1 MKFFILLLGLARLC
15 SGVSY
20 FFDGSANH
28 AGDGSQSHPYN
39 NLTTISSFTLHP
51 GDKILLKRGS
61 SIAGPLVLTS
71 SGSASAPINIGAYGD
86 AEQPKPKVVGGG
98 LSTVLIQGA
107 SHVVVEDLE
116 VTNPGDNKSALRGV
130 YIYGYNSGNIRD
142 VTVKNLYIHDVRGYM
157 PSTSTGGAPVGK
169 YANASGAIV
178 IEAGGSTT
186 PTYFTGI
193 NIQDNEI
200 RSVDRQGIY
209 TWSNWCQRTE
219 LAAFWFTLC
228 TAPWHASSSLLVQR
242 NRLYDIGGDG
252 IVVKGNEGA
261 IVRDNLVVGFNK
273 RSKSPNAGIWTAN
286 SINSLFQ
293 YNTVSGGT
301 TTSDGMSYDVDHS
314 TSGTV
319 FEYNVSH
326 DNEGGFFL
334 LCPYDK
340 PTTNFTIR
348 YNLSVNDKTRIFQI
362 CDGALTGGKVYKN
375 TIQIGSGISPVIV
388 TEDTTDDL
396 DVLFTNNIIHKE
408 GSGRATW
415 KLEDEY
421 FSVVK
426 NSFYG
431 PIDTYSKASGSVT
444 EAPGLAAPGLRDPK
458 SYYLLSGYPTLDVAI
473 DVVGDA
479 SVDFFNNP
487 TTVHNNLGFYS
498 GAGTNIPTW
507 ISKFDDSDI
516 SDWKS
521 TSGSATIVPDP
532 AGDLGNSVQLAPS
545 AIFSRPIGATLP
557 FRLNARIWVDAV
569 SISKPV
575 IIRVGST
582 SRAVDVVLG
591 NPETYRTGEWQIL
604 EVLLT
609 SSSHSAILG
618 GTPLTSVPVADISG
632 LVTFSA
638 GQSKVYIDDIFVTG
652 Q

>member
-1 MKFFILLLGLARLC
+1 MKFSILLLGLARLC
-15 SGVSY
+15 CGVSY

-396 DVLFTNNIIHKE
+396 DVLFTNNIIRKE

-507 ISKFDDSDI
+507 ISKFDNSDI

-521 TSGSATIVPDP
+521 ASGSATIVPDP

-638 GQSKVYIDDIFVTG
+638 GQSK
-652 Q
+652 

>member
-1 MKFFILLLGLARLC
+1 MKSSFLVLALASLC
-15 SGVSY
+15 SGASY
-20 FFDGSANH
+20 FFDGSAKD
-28 AGDGSQSHPYN
+28 AGQGSEAHPYS
-39 NLTTISSFTLHP
+39 NLAVISSLKLQP

-61 SIAGPLVLTS
+61 SIPGPLVLTT
-71 SGSASAPINIGAYGD
+71 SGSASAPINIGAYGN
-86 AEQPKPKVVGGG
+86 ATKPKPVVVGGG

-130 YIYGYNSGNIRD
+130 YIYGLDSGNVRD
-142 VTVKNLYIHDVRGYM
+142 VTVQNLYIHDVRGYM
-157 PSTSTGGAPVGK
+157 PSTTGGVISVGK

-178 IEAGGSTT
+178 IEAAGSTT

-193 NIQDNEI
+193 KIQDNEI

-209 TWSNWCQRTE
+209 TWSNWCQRPE

-228 TAPWHASSSLLVQR
+228 TAPWYASSGLLVQR
-242 NRLYDIGGDG
+242 NRLYDVGGDG
-252 IVVKGNEGA
+252 IVVKGYDGA
-261 IVRDNLVVGFNK
+261 IVKDNLVVGFNK
-273 RSKSPNAGIWTAN
+273 RSKSPNAGVWTAN
-286 SINSLFQ
+286 SVNSLFQ

-340 PTTNFTIR
+340 PTANFTIR

-362 CDGALTGGKVYKN
+362 CAGALTGGKIYKN
-375 TIQIGSGISPVIV
+375 TIQIGSGLSPVIV
-388 TEDTTDDL
+388 TEDTTAAL
-396 DVLFTNNIIHKE
+396 DVLFTDNIIRKE
-408 GSGRATW
+408 GSGTATW
-415 KLEDEY
+415 KLQDEY

-431 PIDTYSKASGSVT
+431 SINTYANASGSIT

-458 SYYLLSGYPTLDVAI
+458 AYYLLSGYPTLDVAS

-487 TTVHNNLGFYS
+487 TAGHKNLGFYS
-498 GAGTNIPTW
+498 GAGTKIPTW
-507 ISKFDDSDI
+507 TSHFDDSDI
-516 SDWKS
+516 SAWKS
-521 TSGSATIVPDP
+521 SSGGATVSPDP
-532 AGDLGNSVQLAPS
+532 AGDFGNSVQLAPS
-545 AIFSRPIGATLP
+545 AVFSRSTGTSLP
-557 FRLNARIWVDAV
+557 FRLNARIWIDAV
-569 SISKPV
+569 VTTKPV
-575 IIRVGST
+575 SIRVGST
-582 SRAVDVVLG
+582 TKAVDIVLK
-591 NPETYRTGEWQIL
+591 NPDTYRTGEWQIL

-609 SSSHSAILG
+609 ASGQSATLG
-618 GTPLTSVPVADISG
+618 GTALAAVPVSDTAG
-632 LVTFSA
+632 LVVFSS